1 MTFVRS
7 EGRSGKGAGK
17 KDEKGKKN
25 SLRVVDLPKKS
36 DAGTSGSGRRSA
48 AATVAPAAAS
58 TPKSAVSGS
67 SLLPKPTIVTTSI
80 GTESV
85 LSASGNAVA
94 TDTNMKHKPEE
105 VVSTPSGSS
114 QFVSPAT
121 GLVVARVRHAA
132 PGHAISVQER
142 GQLARCVVI
151 IRSSVCKVFF
161 HASISSLGCCL
172 A

>member
-25 SLRVVDLPKKS
+25 SLRVVDLPKES

-48 AATVAPAAAS
+48 AATVAPSAAS

-67 SLLPKPTIVTTSI
+67 SLQP
-80 GTESV
+80 
-85 LSASGNAVA
+85 
-94 TDTNMKHKPEE
+94 KPEE
-105 VVSTPSGSS
+105 VVSTPSASS

-121 GLVVARVRHAA
+121 GLVVARVRHTA
-132 PGHAISVQER
+132 PAHAISVQER